1 MMSRPRQNAILES
14 AGAVI
19 ASFLK
24 GRGFALAAP
33 VTARFLTGAH
43 GSSGVDVIIALED
56 PSEAPAARAAIYEH
70 FPVNGGVDAV
80 TVR

>member
-1 MMSRPRQNAILES
+1 MSRPRQNAILES

-24 GRGFALAAP
+24 GRGFSLAAP
-33 VTARFLTGAH
+33 VNARFHTGEH
-43 GSSGVDVIIALED
+43 GSSGVDVTVALED
-56 PSEAPAARAAIYEH
+56 PSEAPAARAALHEH
-70 FPVNGGVDAV
+70 FRCGSGVDAV

>member
-1 MMSRPRQNAILES
+1 MSRPRQNALLES
-14 AGAVI
+14 AGAMI

-33 VTARFLTGAH
+33 VDARFQTTEH
-43 GSSGVDVIIALED
+43 GSSGVDVTIALED
-56 PSEAPAARAAIYEH
+56 PSKAAAARAAIHEH
-70 FPVNGGVDAV
+70 FRCGSGVDAV

>member
-1 MMSRPRQNAILES
+1 MSRPRQNAILEA
-14 AGAVI
+14 AGSVI

-33 VTARFLTGAH
+33 VNARFHTSEH
-43 GSSGVDVIIALED
+43 GSSGVDVTIALQD
-56 PSEAPAARAAIYEH
+56 PTEAPAARAAIYEH
-70 FPVNGGVDAV
+70 FRCGGGVDAV

>member
-1 MMSRPRQNAILES
+1 MSRPRQNALLES

-19 ASFLK
+19 AAFLT

-33 VTARFLTGAH
+33 VSARFHTSTE
-43 GSSGVDVIIALED
+43 GSSGVDVTIALED
-56 PSEAPAARAAIYEH
+56 PSKAAAARAAIYEH
-70 FPVNGGVDAV
+70 FSFGGGVDAV

>member
-1 MMSRPRQNAILES
+1 MTRPRQNAILES

-19 ASFLK
+19 AAYLK

-33 VTARFLTGAH
+33 VNTRFLTSEH
-43 GSSGVDVIIALED
+43 GSSGVDVTIALQD
-56 PSEAPAARAAIYEH
+56 PSEAPAARAAIHEH
-70 FPVNGGVDAV
+70 FRCGSGVDAV

>member
-1 MMSRPRQNAILES
+1 MSRPRQNAILES

-24 GRGFALAAP
+24 GRGFELAAP
-33 VTARFLTGAH
+33 VNARFHTGEH
-43 GSSGVDVIIALED
+43 GSSGVDVTVALED
-56 PSEAPAARAAIYEH
+56 PSKAAAARAAIHEH
-70 FPVNGGVDAV
+70 FRCGGGVDAV

>member
-1 MMSRPRQNAILES
+1 MTRPRQNAILEA
-14 AGAVI
+14 AGAAI

-33 VTARFLTGAH
+33 VHARFLTGEH
-43 GSSGVDVIIALED
+43 GSSGVDVTIALQD
-56 PSEAPAARAAIYEH
+56 PSEAPAARAAIHEH
-70 FPVNGGVDAV
+70 FRCGGGVDAV